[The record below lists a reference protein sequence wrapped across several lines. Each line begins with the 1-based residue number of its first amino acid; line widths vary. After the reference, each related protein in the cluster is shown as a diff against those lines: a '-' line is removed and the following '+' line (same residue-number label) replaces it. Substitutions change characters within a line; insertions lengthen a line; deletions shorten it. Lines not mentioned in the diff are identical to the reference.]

1 MVSAHLFLPGVPRT
15 SFLMGDALLT
25 SEPIASPQT
34 QSHWC
39 PDHSPRNPSG
49 WSWGGWVQ
57 CSSELLG
64 PGGPGPCLPSSS
76 CRCQS
81 EEMAERREPTSVT
94 TPAPYMRPR
103 ASTIP
108 GSQKRCSVALQKG
121 NIDGLGSEISPYC
134 QSRVLPQLEGLSIC
148 SVSPCIEC

>member
-15 SFLMGDALLT
+15 SFLMEDALLT

-49 WSWGGWVQ
+49 WSWDGWVQ
-57 CSSELLG
+57 FWAAG
-64 PGGPGPCLPSSS
+64 TGRARPQPSQRLR
-76 CRCQS
+76 RCQP
-81 EEMAERREPTSVT
+81 EGMAERREPTSVT

-148 SVSPCIEC
+148 SVAPFIEC